1 MASSLLDTA
10 AIVAAMTS
18 AGSAGEEPL
27 AENICWYVCK
37 KCPREDA
44 CKHSVHSWKKAACY
58 AESLE
63 ECIQKVTDHLVH
75 SGLHKM
81 KEADAKLEAAASE
94 IDVEEWPA
102 DWGQQKKDEAR
113 SKDGKKRKRE
123 TNVSC
128 RRDQAEREGDENR
141 LEPHVHSRRP
151 RARSPRSPPPR
162 SNRSNRDQIE
172 VRDDRRFQLGSVG
185 GMALRPRVGD
195 GEVTRMHLDL
205 VPSIVG
211 DRMTLTREQVQTAV
225 NTMERASDAAH
236 HAQRMFASGALAF
249 DREAANIDSA
259 IATMA
264 RVLRDARAE

>member
-1 MASSLLDTA
+1 
-10 AIVAAMTS
+10 MTS
-18 AGSAGEEPL
+18 AGSAGEEKP

-37 KCPREDA
+37 KCPREDD

-113 SKDGKKRKRE
+113 SKDGKKRRRE
-123 TNVSC
+123 AETRDENRR
-128 RRDQAEREGDENR
+128 RRDQAEHEGDD
-141 LEPHVHSRRP
+141 EPHVHSRRP

-162 SNRSNRDQIE
+162 ANRSNRDQIE

-185 GMALRPRVGD
+185 GMAPRPRVGD

-211 DRMTLTREQVQTAV
+211 DRMTLTREQVQIAI
-225 NTMERASDAAH
+225 NTLERASDAAH
-236 HAQRMFASGALAF
+236 HAQKMFTSGALAF

>member
-10 AIVAAMTS
+10 AIVAAMAS
-18 AGSAGEEPL
+18 AGSAGEEPV
-27 AENICWYVCK
+27 AELICWYVCK
-37 KCPREDA
+37 KCPRLEE
-44 CKHSVHSWKKAACY
+44 CKHSAHSWKKAACY

-63 ECIQKVTDHLVH
+63 ECIQKVTDHLVF

-102 DWGQQKKDEAR
+102 DWGQQRKDEAR
-113 SKDGKKRKRE
+113 SKDGKKRKRD
-123 TNVSC
+123 TNMS
-128 RRDQAEREGDENR
+128 RRDQPEREGDEDR
-141 LEPHVHSRRP
+141 LEPPPRRP
-151 RARSPRSPPPR
+151 RARSPRSPPSR

-205 VPSIVG
+205 VPSVVG
-211 DRMTLTREQVQTAV
+211 DHMTLTREQVQIAI

-236 HAQRMFASGALAF
+236 HAQRMFATGALAF

-264 RVLRDARAE
+264 RVLKDARPA